1 MEVATG
7 IHRIEGDLGERYVC
21 QYLLLGEERALLVD
35 TGLRDMPEQVIA
47 PYLAGLGRSL
57 ADLDDVLISHAD
69 VDHCGGNR
77 ALRAAAPGARLL
89 CGEADR
95 PWIESNAAMLAGN
108 YRWYEPYGF
117 GPTTEDV
124 AFLQH
129 ELGGDA
135 PVDVGLQGGETLRL
149 GPSWRVEVLALP
161 GHTPGHLGLWD
172 PRSGAAIVIDAV
184 LADGVYDRAGTRLIP
199 PRYYTAGG
207 YEATIRRL
215 RALDP
220 ALLLTAHYPVMERD
234 EARAFLDRSLAFV
247 QAVRDAVRGGRPRRE
262 RPSCGRSPRRW
273 TRRSARSRPSRTS
286 SPRPCARIS
295 PRSDTASKVAAMW
308 RWSHSSCSWR

>member
-1 MEVATG
+1 MEVAPG

-21 QYLLLGEERALLVD
+21 QYLLVGDERTLLVD

-47 PYLAGLGRSL
+47 PYLARLGRSL

-77 ALRAAAPGARLL
+77 ALRDAAPDARLL

-95 PWIESNAAMLAGN
+95 AWIESNAAMLGGN
-108 YRWYEPYGF
+108 YLWYEPYGF
-117 GPTTEDV
+117 GPSPDDV
-124 AFLQH
+124 AFLTR

-135 PVDVGLQGGETLRL
+135 PVDVGLTGGETLRL
-149 GPSWRVEVLALP
+149 GPDWRVEVLALP

-172 PRSGAAIVIDAV
+172 PRSGAAIIIDAA
-184 LADGVYDRAGTRLIP
+184 LTDGVYDRAGNRLIP
-199 PRYYTAGG
+199 PRYYSVTG

-220 ALLLTAHYPVMERD
+220 TLLLTAHYDVMER
-234 EARAFLDRSLAFV
+234 EAARAFLDRSLAFV
-247 QAVRDAVRGGRPRRE
+247 HAVGEATEANVQAGTTALRPLTQAVDAAVGPFSAFTHELAASVRAHL
-262 RPSCGRSPRRW
+262 
-273 TRRSARSRPSRTS
+273 AR
-286 SPRPCARIS
+286 A
-295 PRSDTASKVAAMW
+295 
-308 RWSHSSCSWR
+308 

>member
-1 MEVATG
+1 MAVMEVATG
-7 IHRIEGDLGERYVC
+7 IHRIEADLGERYVC
-21 QYLLLGEERALLVD
+21 QYLLLGDERALLVD
-35 TGLRDMPEQVIA
+35 SGLRDMPSAVIA

-77 ALRAAAPGARLL
+77 ALRAAAPRARLL

-117 GPTTEDV
+117 GPTAEDV
-124 AFLQH
+124 AFLEH

-135 PVDVGLQGGETLRL
+135 PVDVGLRGGETLRL

-172 PRSGAAIVIDAV
+172 PRNDVAIIIDAA
-184 LADGVYDRAGTRLIP
+184 LADGVYDRAGRRLIP
-199 PRYYTAGG
+199 PRYYTAAG

-220 ALLLTAHYPVMERD
+220 ALLLTAHYPVMERAA
-234 EARAFLDRSLAFV
+234 AREFLDRSLAFV
-247 QAVRDAVRGGRPRRE
+247 QAVRAAV
-262 RPSCGRSPRRW
+262 
-273 TRRSARSRPSRTS
+273 SAG
-286 SPRPCARIS
+286 
-295 PRSDTASKVAAMW
+295 VAAGTTELW
-308 RWSHSSCSWR
+308 PLTQAVDAAVGPFPAFTHELAASVRAHLAEA

>member
-1 MEVATG
+1 MIAAVMTAYHPAVMEVAPG

-21 QYLLLGEERALLVD
+21 PYLLVGEERALLID

-47 PYLAGLGRSL
+47 PYMNGLGRSV
-57 ADLDDVLISHAD
+57 ADIDDVLISHAD

-77 ALRAAAPGARLL
+77 ALRAAAPHARLL

-108 YRWYEPYGF
+108 YRWYETYGF
-117 GPTTEDV
+117 GPSAEDI
-124 AFLQH
+124 AFLER

-135 PVDVGLQGGETLRL
+135 PVDVGLRGGETLRL
-149 GPSWRVEVLALP
+149 GPSWRLEILALP

-172 PRSGAAIVIDAV
+172 PRSGAAIIIDAA
-184 LADGVYDRAGTRLIP
+184 LSDGVYDRAGHRLIG
-199 PRYYTAGG
+199 PRYYSASD
-207 YEATIRRL
+207 YEGTIRRL

-234 EARAFLDRSLAFV
+234 AARAFLDSSLAFV
-247 QAVRDAVRGGRPRRE
+247 HAVRDAVREGVRAGTTELWPLTQAVNAAVGPFPAFTHE
-262 RPSCGRSPRRW
+262 L
-273 TRRSARSRPSRTS
+273 A
-286 SPRPCARIS
+286 
-295 PRSDTASKVAAMW
+295 ASVRAHLAEV
-308 RWSHSSCSWR
+308 

>member
-1 MEVATG
+1 MEVAPG

-21 QYLLLGEERALLVD
+21 QYLLVGEDRSLLVD

-47 PYLAGLGRSL
+47 PYAAGLGRSL
-57 ADLDDVLISHAD
+57 ADIDDVLISHAD

-77 ALRAAAPGARLL
+77 SFRADAPRVRLL

-108 YRWYEPYGF
+108 YRWYEAYGF
-117 GPTTEDV
+117 GPAAEDV
-124 AFLQH
+124 AFLER

-135 PVDVGLQGGETLRL
+135 PVDVGLRGGETLRL

-172 PRSGAAIVIDAV
+172 PRSETAIIIDAV
-184 LADGVYDRAGTRLIP
+184 LADGIYDRAGDRLIP
-199 PRYYTAGG
+199 PRYYSAAD
-207 YEATIRRL
+207 YEATIRRV

-220 ALLLTAHYPVMERD
+220 ALLLTGHYPVMERD
-234 EARAFLDRSLAFV
+234 AAHAFLDRSVAFV
-247 QAVRDAVRGGRPRRE
+247 HALRDAVRAGVR
-262 RPSCGRSPRRW
+262 
-273 TRRSARSRPSRTS
+273 ARTTDLWPLTQTVDAVVG
-286 SPRPCARIS
+286 PFPAF
-295 PRSDTASKVAAMW
+295 THELAASVRAHLAEV
-308 RWSHSSCSWR
+308 